1 MTNKIYLLIIYLNE
15 LHLWLKIG
23 SKKINKKQLL
33 KASYKKG
40 QISQTKA
47 FNDKIRNLL
56 PEYDDDF
63 EIVIIEIPQE
73 RISNLF
79 KKKSEFNI
87 DFKYI
92 SKIFPISSRGK
103 SLLHGKIDDRII
115 LQEPI
120 FPEIFNE
127 LAREKEKTL
136 SIRGADAL
144 IEIFNFSKY
153 KNQFLKYSGVVDEAL
168 LLRESNNE
176 KINREKPII
185 FNLVLYDRSK
195 PFPNNELGYFY
206 DLGTLLRLYENDDEV
221 IRNTIREYAGS
232 LDKFKNISSYSKF
245 DSMINELHNSE
256 LIKKLEEIV
265 KENVLVASILF
276 LLLRGDIRESND
288 LEKSHLFDI
297 VSNEFLTVHY
307 DKELA
312 LALWLIG
319 YFFGFEMVADL
330 YYKRFSSEVL
340 RFKEPFPKLK
350 SINISLADSED
361 SPKKEII
368 SEKDNSNLNDSQ
380 QEKPSSNEKAKN
392 INKESEFDF
401 KQ

>member
-23 SKKINKKQLL
+23 SKKINRKQLL

-40 QISQTKA
+40 KISQTKA

-63 EIVIIEIPQE
+63 EIVIIEIPEE
-73 RISNLF
+73 RISNPI
-79 KKKSEFNI
+79 KIKSEFNI

-120 FPEIFNE
+120 FHEIFKE
-127 LAREKEKTL
+127 LVREKEKIL

-144 IEIFNFSKY
+144 IEIFNLSKY
-153 KNQFLKYSGVVDEAL
+153 KNQFLKYNGVIDEAL
-168 LLRESNNE
+168 LLRETNNE
-176 KINREKPII
+176 KINREKPLI

-245 DSMINELHNSE
+245 DSMIIELHNSE

-297 VSNEFLTVHY
+297 ISNEFLNIQY
-307 DKELA
+307 SKEIA

-330 YYKRFSSEVL
+330 YYKRFNSEVL
-340 RFKEPFPKLK
+340 HFKEPFPKIK
-350 SINISLADSED
+350 NSNISIDSLED
-361 SPKKEII
+361 TPPKEAVTETEQK
-368 SEKDNSNLNDSQ
+368 NLT
-380 QEKPSSNEKAKN
+380 
-392 INKESEFDF
+392 
-401 KQ
+401 